1 MITDPQ
7 RFQRA
12 IERFDAANAE
22 DPNRELADGREEPK
36 ELLYA
41 RRLSAMLE
49 RFAPEASEPLRL
61 AVRCQHIRRWT
72 IPRADYPKTPGG
84 YKQWR
89 SRLQQFHAETAAV
102 ILRDSGYGEETVS
115 RVQALLRKEKLKLDT
130 EVQALEDVVDLV
142 FLENYLEDF
151 VAGHAEYDEAKWID
165 ILKKTWFKMSPR
177 GRSAALS
184 MIRLPEKLLPQ
195 IRKAAELGEMMDRV
209 SVR

>member
-1 MITDPQ
+1 MTTDLQ

-22 DPNRELADGREEPK
+22 DPNRELADGREQPK

-41 RRLSAMLE
+41 QRLSAMLE
-49 RFAPEASEPLRL
+49 RFAPEAPEALRL

-72 IPRADYPKTPGG
+72 MPRTDFQTGAAG

-89 SRLQQFHAETAAV
+89 TKLQQFHAETAAGM
-102 ILRDSGYGEETVS
+102 LRDTGYGEDTIG
-115 RVQALLRKEKLKLDT
+115 RVQALLRKEKLKLDP
-130 EVQALEDVVDLV
+130 EVQTLEDVVDLV

-151 VAGHAEYDEAKWID
+151 VAKHPEYDEAKWID
-165 ILKKTWFKMSPR
+165 ILKKTWFKMSRR

-184 MIRLPEKLLPQ
+184 MIRLPEKLLPV
-195 IRKAAELGEMMDRV
+195 IRQAAELGEKMDRAKT
-209 SVR
+209 

>member
-1 MITDPQ
+1 MTADLQ

-22 DPNRELADGREEPK
+22 DPNRELADGLDQPK

-41 RRLSAMLE
+41 QRLSTMLE
-49 RFAPEASEPLRL
+49 RFAPEAPEALRL

-72 IPRADYPKTPGG
+72 IPRSDFPAGAAG

-89 SRLQQFHAETAAV
+89 SKLQKFHAETAAGM
-102 ILRDSGYGEETVS
+102 LRDTGYGEDTIG
-115 RVQALLRKEKLKLDT
+115 RVQALLRKEKLKLDP
-130 EVQALEDVVDLV
+130 EVQTLEDVVDLV
-142 FLENYLEDF
+142 FMENYLEEF
-151 VAGHAEYDEAKWID
+151 VAKHQEYDEAKWID

-184 MIRLPEKLLPQ
+184 MIRLPGKLVPV
-195 IRKAAELGEMMDRV
+195 IRKAAELGEKMDPGKT
-209 SVR
+209 

>member
-1 MITDPQ
+1 MITDPR

-22 DPNRELADGREEPK
+22 DPNRELAGGREQSK

-41 RRLSAMLE
+41 QRLSAMLE
-49 RFAPEASEPLRL
+49 RFAPEASEALRL

-72 IPRADYPKTPGG
+72 IGRSDFPVGAAG

-89 SRLQQFHAETAAV
+89 TKLQQFHAETAAG
-102 ILRDSGYGEETVS
+102 ILRETGYGEETVA
-115 RVQALLRKEKLKLDT
+115 RVQALLRKEKLKLDP

-151 VAGHAEYDEAKWID
+151 VAKHPEYDEPKWVD

-177 GRSAALS
+177 GRNAALS
-184 MIRLPEKLLPQ
+184 MVRLPASLLPV
-195 IRKAAELGEMMDRV
+195 IRKAAEQGEKMDRGKT
-209 SVR
+209 

>member
-22 DPNRELADGREEPK
+22 DPNRELADGREQPK

-41 RRLSAMLE
+41 QRLSAMLE
-49 RFAPEASEPLRL
+49 RVVPEASEALRL

-72 IPRADYPKTPGG
+72 IARTDFPVGAAG

-89 SRLQQFHAETAAV
+89 TTLQQFHAETAAGM
-102 ILRDSGYGEETVS
+102 LRDAGYGEDTVG
-115 RVQALLRKEKLKLDT
+115 RVQALLKKEKLKLDP

-151 VAGHAEYDEAKWID
+151 VAKHPEYDEAKWID

-177 GRSAALS
+177 GRKAALS
-184 MIRLPEKLLPQ
+184 TIRLPEKLMPV
-195 IRKAAELGEMMDRV
+195 IMRAAELGEKMDR
-209 SVR
+209 SKS

>member
-1 MITDPQ
+1 MTTDLQ

-12 IERFDAANAE
+12 VERFDAANAE
-22 DPNRELADGREEPK
+22 DPNRELADGLDQPK

-41 RRLSAMLE
+41 QRLSAILE
-49 RFAPEASEPLRL
+49 RFAPEAPEALRL

-72 IPRADYPKTPGG
+72 IARSDFPVGAAG

-89 SRLQQFHAETAAV
+89 TKLQQFHAETAAG
-102 ILRDSGYGEETVS
+102 ILRDSGYGEDTIG
-115 RVQALLRKEKLKLDT
+115 RVRALLKKEKLKLDAD
-130 EVQALEDVVDLV
+130 VQSLEDVVDLV

-151 VAGHAEYDEAKWID
+151 VAKHPEYDEAKWID

-184 MIRLPEKLLPQ
+184 MIRLPEKLLPV
-195 IRKAAELGEMMDRV
+195 IRKAAELGEKMDRGKT
-209 SVR
+209 

>member
-1 MITDPQ
+1 MITDMQ

-22 DPNRELADGREEPK
+22 DPNRKVADGLDQPK

-41 RRLSAMLE
+41 QRLSAMLE
-49 RFAPEASEPLRL
+49 RFAPEASEALCL

-72 IPRADYPKTPGG
+72 IARSDFPVGAAG

-89 SRLQQFHAETAAV
+89 TKLQQFHAEIAAG
-102 ILRDSGYGEETVS
+102 ILRETGYGEETVA
-115 RVQALLRKEKLKLDT
+115 RVQALLRKEKLKLDP

-151 VAGHAEYDEAKWID
+151 VAKHPEYDEPKWVD

-177 GRSAALS
+177 GRNAALS
-184 MIRLPEKLLPQ
+184 MVRLPASLLPV
-195 IRKAAELGEMMDRV
+195 IRKAAEQGEKMDRGKT
-209 SVR
+209 

>member
-1 MITDPQ
+1 MTTDLQ

-22 DPNRELADGREEPK
+22 DPNRELADGLDQPK
-36 ELLYA
+36 ELLYS

-49 RFAPEASEPLRL
+49 RFAPEASETLRL

-72 IPRADYPKTPGG
+72 IPRTDFPVGAAG
-84 YKQWR
+84 YKLWR
-89 SRLQQFHAETAAV
+89 TKLQQFHAETAAG
-102 ILRDSGYGEETVS
+102 ILRDSGYGENTIG
-115 RVQALLRKEKLKLDT
+115 RVHALLRKEKLKLDP

-151 VAGHAEYDEAKWID
+151 VAKHAEYDEAKWID

-177 GRSAALS
+177 GRNAALS
-184 MIRLPEKLLPQ
+184 MVRLPASLLPV
-195 IRKAAELGEMMDRV
+195 IRKAAEQGEKMDRGKH
-209 SVR
+209 

>member
-1 MITDPQ
+1 MTTDLQ

-22 DPNRELADGREEPK
+22 DPNRELADGREQPK

-41 RRLSAMLE
+41 QHLSAMLE
-49 RFAPEASEPLRL
+49 RFAPEAPEALRL

-72 IPRADYPKTPGG
+72 MPRTDFQTGAAG

-89 SRLQQFHAETAAV
+89 TKLQQFHAETAAGM
-102 ILRDSGYGEETVS
+102 LRDTGYGEDTIG
-115 RVQALLRKEKLKLDT
+115 RVQALLRKEKLKLDP
-130 EVQALEDVVDLV
+130 EVQTLEDVVDLV

-151 VAGHAEYDEAKWID
+151 VAKHPEYDEAKWID
-165 ILKKTWFKMSPR
+165 ILKKTWFKMSRR

-184 MIRLPEKLLPQ
+184 MIRLPEKLLPV
-195 IRKAAELGEMMDRV
+195 IRQAAELGEKMDRAKT
-209 SVR
+209 

>member
-1 MITDPQ
+1 MVKDSE

-22 DPNRELADGREEPK
+22 DPTRELADGRAQPK

-41 RRLSAMLE
+41 QRLSAMLE
-49 RFAPEASEPLRL
+49 RFAPEAPEALRL

-72 IPRADYPKTPGG
+72 IPRADYPNTPAG

-89 SRLQQFHAETAAV
+89 TKLQQFHAETAAGM
-102 ILRDSGYGEETVS
+102 LRDTGYDDETVA
-115 RVQALLRKEKLKLDT
+115 RVQALLKKERLKLDP
-130 EVQALEDVVDLV
+130 EVQTLEDVVDLV

-151 VAGHAEYDEAKWID
+151 VAKHPEYDEAKWVD

-177 GRSAALS
+177 GRKAALS
-184 MIRLPEKLLPQ
+184 TIRLPPALLPV
-195 IRKAAELGEMMDRV
+195 IRKGAELGEKMDRGPA
-209 SVR
+209 R

>member
-22 DPNRELADGREEPK
+22 DPNRELADGREQPK

-41 RRLSAMLE
+41 QRLSAMLE
-49 RFAPEASEPLRL
+49 RFAPEASEALRL

-72 IPRADYPKTPGG
+72 MPRTDFPVGAAG

-89 SRLQQFHAETAAV
+89 TKLQQFHAETAAGM
-102 ILRDSGYGEETVS
+102 LRDAGYGEDTS
-115 RVQALLRKEKLKLDT
+115 RRVRALLRKEKLKLDA
-130 EVQALEDVVDLV
+130 EVQTLEDVVDLV

-151 VAGHAEYDEAKWID
+151 VAKHPEYDEAKWID

-184 MIRLPEKLLPQ
+184 MIRLPEKLVPL
-195 IRKAAELGEMMDRV
+195 IRRAAELGEKMDR
-209 SVR
+209 SKS

>member
-1 MITDPQ
+1 MTADLQ

-22 DPNRELADGREEPK
+22 DPNREIADGIEQPK

-41 RRLSAMLE
+41 QRLSAMLE
-49 RFAPEASEPLRL
+49 RFAPEAPEALRL

-72 IPRADYPKTPGG
+72 IARSDFPAGAAG

-89 SRLQQFHAETAAV
+89 TKLQQFHAETAAG
-102 ILRDSGYGEETVS
+102 ILRDSGYAEDTIG
-115 RVQALLRKEKLKLDT
+115 RVRALLKKEKLKLDA
-130 EVQALEDVVDLV
+130 EVQSLEDVVDLV

-151 VAGHAEYDEAKWID
+151 VAKHPEYDEAKWID

-184 MIRLPEKLLPQ
+184 MIRLPEKLVPV
-195 IRKAAELGEMMDRV
+195 IRKAAEQGEKMDRAKT
-209 SVR
+209 

>member
-22 DPNRELADGREEPK
+22 DPNRELADGREQPK

-41 RRLSAMLE
+41 QRLSAMLE
-49 RFAPEASEPLRL
+49 RVVPEASEALRL

-72 IPRADYPKTPGG
+72 IARTDFPVGAAG

-89 SRLQQFHAETAAV
+89 TTLQQFHAETAAGM
-102 ILRDSGYGEETVS
+102 LRDAGYGEDTVS
-115 RVQALLRKEKLKLDT
+115 RVQALLKKEKLKLDP

-142 FLENYLEDF
+142 FLENYLEEF
-151 VAGHAEYDEAKWID
+151 VAKHTEYDEAKWID
-165 ILKKTWFKMSPR
+165 ILKKTWFKMSPL
-177 GRSAALS
+177 GRKAALS
-184 MIRLPEKLLPQ
+184 TIRLPEKLVPV
-195 IRKAAELGEMMDRV
+195 IMRAAELGEKMDR
-209 SVR
+209 SKN

>member
-1 MITDPQ
+1 MLKD
-7 RFQRA
+7 RERYQRA

-22 DPNRELADGREEPK
+22 DPNRELADGLDQPK

-41 RRLSAMLE
+41 QRLSAMLE
-49 RFAPEASEPLRL
+49 RFAPEASEALRL

-72 IPRADYPKTPGG
+72 IARTHFPVGAAG

-89 SRLQQFHAETAAV
+89 TGLQQFHAETAAE
-102 ILRDSGYGEETVS
+102 ILRQTGYGEETIG
-115 RVQALLRKEKLKLDT
+115 RVQALLRKEKLKLDP
-130 EVQALEDVVDLV
+130 EVQTLEDVVDLV

-151 VAGHAEYDEAKWID
+151 VAKHPEYDEAKWID

-184 MIRLPEKLLPQ
+184 MIRLPEKLVPV
-195 IRKAAELGEMMDRV
+195 ISKAAELGEKMDPGRT
-209 SVR
+209 

>member
-1 MITDPQ
+1 MTTDLQ

-12 IERFDAANAE
+12 IERFDAANTE
-22 DPNRELADGREEPK
+22 DPNRELADGLDQPK

-49 RFAPEASEPLRL
+49 RFAPEASETLRL

-72 IPRADYPKTPGG
+72 IPRTDFPGTLAG

-89 SRLQQFHAETAAV
+89 SKLQKFHAETAAE
-102 ILRDSGYGEETVS
+102 ILRDTGYGENTIG
-115 RVQALLRKEKLKLDT
+115 RVHALLRKEKLKLDP
-130 EVQALEDVVDLV
+130 EVQTLENVVDLV

-151 VAGHAEYDEAKWID
+151 VAKHPEYDEAKWID

-184 MIRLPEKLLPQ
+184 MIRLPEKLVPV
-195 IRKAAELGEMMDRV
+195 ISKAAELGEKMDPGRT
-209 SVR
+209 